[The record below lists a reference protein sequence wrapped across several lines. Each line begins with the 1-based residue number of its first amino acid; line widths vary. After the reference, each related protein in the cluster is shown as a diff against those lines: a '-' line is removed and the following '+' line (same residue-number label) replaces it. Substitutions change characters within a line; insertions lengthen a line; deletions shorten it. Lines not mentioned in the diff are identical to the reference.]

1 VPAASRP
8 GSSLPSSAEAGGGGR
23 PVLLATFGVPFDRD
37 GLAFALD
44 AAVESARKLVVANI
58 VRLEPLPL
66 SVMLGVDRL
75 ETPELAEALLEP
87 AVLARS
93 LGVEVER
100 LRVRSPRRVAALAEL
115 VSDLRPGILVFAPD
129 RSQVSPRLYR
139 RAARRLREHAGCL
152 VWMA

>member
-8 GSSLPSSAEAGGGGR
+8 GSSLPSSAAAGGGGR

-44 AAVESARKLVVANI
+44 AAVESARKLVVANV

-75 ETPELAEALLEP
+75 ETPELAEALREP
-87 AVLARS
+87 AMLARS

-100 LRVRSPRRVAALAEL
+100 LRVRTPRPAAALAEL
-115 VSDLRPGILVFAPD
+115 VTDVRPGIVVLAPD
-129 RSQVSPRLYR
+129 REQISRRLYR
-139 RAARRLREHAGCL
+139 RAVRRLRGQGSCL
-152 VWMA
+152 VWTA